1 MINGALPSPTGA
13 VNYFFCAVAAPA
25 VAVPLVP
32 VRRSSRHSMPAASA
46 SDAVS
51 TVAGRRSAVCY
62 DHGCRNDGCRL
73 LAHRRDRGEYPDIA
87 VVPIAAEGA
96 AGRQFV
102 VTEPFSA
109 KVPDSHAAAK
119 MEERIVRTD
128 WNSAGVQV
136 AQLHKQVGWKMSYH
150 MLLNLLA
157 DRLRDLRP
165 QLLRR

>member
-1 MINGALPSPTGA
+1 
-13 VNYFFCAVAAPA
+13 
-25 VAVPLVP
+25 
-32 VRRSSRHSMPAASA
+32 MPAASA

-62 DHGCRNDGCRL
+62 DPGCRNDGCRL

-136 AQLHKQVGWKMSYH
+136 APSQAG
-150 MLLNLLA
+150 
-157 DRLRDLRP
+157 RLEND
-165 QLLRR
+165 